1 MFEVILEW
9 IQTLGAAKMEKIFLC
24 KKDMNFEGPKV
35 GYYEL
40 NYAPQK
46 VHIKGVIWKMT
57 VFGNRTS
64 EKAIKIK

>member
-1 MFEVILEW
+1 
-9 IQTLGAAKMEKIFLC
+9 MEKIFLC